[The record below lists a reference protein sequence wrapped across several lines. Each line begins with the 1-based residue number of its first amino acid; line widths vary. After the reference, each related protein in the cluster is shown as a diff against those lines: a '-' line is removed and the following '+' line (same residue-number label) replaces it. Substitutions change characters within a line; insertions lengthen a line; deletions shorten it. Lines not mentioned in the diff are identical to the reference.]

1 MSKIVVFSQEYS
13 GEGIIDIGQ
22 DVDEAF
28 HECYNSSIKIVPKDE
43 YGLHEGIFV
52 VTIEW
57 KPDVYI
63 E

>member
-1 MSKIVVFSQEYS
+1 MNKIVVFSQEYV

-22 DVDEAF
+22 DIDEAF
-28 HECYNSSIKIVPKDE
+28 QERYNESIKAIPTNE
-43 YGLHEGIFV
+43 HGSFAGSFV

-57 KPDVYI
+57 KP